1 MSCTRTR
8 MELTLS
14 YVIIVSVSHWG
25 LRRPVEEGDPRLL
38 QSTMVDRLGKIVNAL
53 LLSDNMNSL
62 IQDSPNGWHIHRL
75 SGNRGNGWSI
85 SVSGNWRMTFELDGN
100 QILRLNL
107 EDYH

>member
-1 MSCTRTR
+1 

-14 YVIIVSVSHWG
+14 YVIIVSVSHRG

-75 SGNRGNGWSI
+75 SGNRGNEWSI